1 MKHFSTRKQLLLS
14 VLSLLACVS
23 MLVGSTF
30 AWFTDSVT
38 SAGNKIQAGTL
49 DIDLELLKN
58 GSWVSISEDP
68 QPIFNYENWEPGYT
82 EAKILKVVNNGTLAL
97 KWMAKFQA
105 AQELSALANVI
116 DVYVCPGAETMPADR
131 NLTGYTKV
139 GTLAEFVNT
148 IETTTYGSLEAGAEA
163 YLGIVLK
170 MQESAGNEY
179 QGMDLGGAF
188 DIMIVA
194 TQYTYEEDSFDELYD
209 EDATYGVHTA
219 EGVLTEGA
227 SAIELELRNEAG
239 YKVGSAVIPA
249 AAVADAGVSIIVDD
263 NAPYANITVAA
274 DETAKGFDVKVLGLK
289 ENNTELVKVSLRIP
303 AGLDPDT
310 VKLYHYDE
318 LVEDASYN
326 PNTGYVTFES
336 ATFSP
341 FTVVY
346 DAESEYVAPEIP
358 EDPETG
364 KPSTLPTATVT
375 EFTELDNI
383 DWGNYGQWSP
393 TEGLEAKLDV
403 AYKFASPAELDEAYA
418 NWYCDYVVSLNAPLG
433 KDEIFLGG
441 NYGSFGWIGFHNGD
455 VTLAAGEEI
464 YLLESVTTNPWT
476 YADIYNF
483 VGEFICG
490 VGNVGDSLEGVTFTV
505 CLRLT
510 NPETNEHYDV
520 NKITYTW

>member
-49 DIDLELLKN
+49 DIELYMLEADN
-58 GSWVSISEDP
+58 SWNNISETSA
-68 QPIFNYENWEPGYT
+68 PIFNYKNWEPGYT

-116 DVYVCPGAETMPADR
+116 DVYVCPGATEMPANR

-139 GTLAEFVNT
+139 GTLAEFVNS
-148 IETTTYGSLEAGAEA
+148 IETTTYGSLTAKGTAGAEA

-194 TQYTYEEDSFDELYD
+194 TQYTYEEDSFDKLYD

-249 AAVADAGVSIIVDD
+249 AAVADAGVSVIVDD

-289 ENNTELVKVSLRIP
+289 EGNTEKVKVSLRIP
-303 AGLDPDT
+303 AGLDSDT
-310 VKLYHYDE
+310 VKLYHYSTE
-318 LVEDASYN
+318 IPCSYN

-346 DAESEYVAPEIP
+346 DAESVYEAPVGGE
-358 EDPETG
+358 
-364 KPSTLPTATVT
+364 LPKATVT
-375 EFTELDNI
+375 EFTETDNI
-383 DWGNYGQWSP
+383 EWGNYGQWSP

-403 AYKFASPAELDEAYA
+403 AYKFASPAKLDPAYE

-464 YLLESVTTNPWT
+464 YLLQSVTTNPWT
-476 YADIYNF
+476 YGDIYNF

-490 VGNVGDSLEGVTFTV
+490 VGNVGDSLPGVTFKV

-510 NPETNEHYDV
+510 NPENEAEYYDV
-520 NKITYTW
+520 NTVTYKW